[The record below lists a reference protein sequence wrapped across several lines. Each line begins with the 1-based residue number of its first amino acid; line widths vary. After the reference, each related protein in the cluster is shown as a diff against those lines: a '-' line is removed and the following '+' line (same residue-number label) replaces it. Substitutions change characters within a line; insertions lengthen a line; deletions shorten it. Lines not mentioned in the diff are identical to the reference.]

1 MRITIDASPLLLRSA
16 GVKNYIYYWLA
27 NLLLRRGL
35 NSVSAFPLLG
45 GAKALNHEASVL
57 GLPETI
63 PRLALLYW
71 INLPGSW
78 TLNWMNRNT
87 DLFHATNQI
96 HQAPRD
102 AKLTA
107 TLFDMTCFL
116 MPEFH
121 TAGNIAAEKHFS
133 GMLKQASGLI
143 SISENTRRDAVQIL
157 GLDAAKIKTIYPG
170 IPETFFEV
178 TDAAAAATAIR
189 YQRRKPYIL
198 ALGTVEP
205 RKNLDT
211 LLDAYQQLPAHLGE
225 AFDLVLA
232 GPMGWASMET
242 MRRIRG
248 GLAGVKYLGYVAE
261 ADLPELTKAATLFAY
276 PSLYEGFG
284 LPVAQAMACGVPV
297 VTSCTSCL
305 PEVSGNGALHVD
317 PRSASELSTALA
329 RLLESPEL
337 RAKLGANGRAIAE
350 ERYRWDLNA
359 TQSWEFFAEA
369 LGH

>member
-1 MRITIDASPLLLRSA
+1 MRISIDASPLLLRSA
-16 GVKNYIYYWLA
+16 GVKNYLYYWLA
-27 NLLLRRGL
+27 NLMLHRGE
-35 NSVSAFPLLG
+35 NTVTAFPLLDDAG
-45 GAKALNHEASVL
+45 PLNHEASVL
-57 GLPETI
+57 GPLETI

-71 INLPGSW
+71 MNLPGSW
-78 TLNWMNRNT
+78 TLNWMNRKA

-96 HQAPRD
+96 HKSPKG

-121 TAGNIAAEKHFS
+121 TPGNITAEKHFS
-133 GMLKQASGLI
+133 VMLKQASGLI
-143 SISENTRRDAVQIL
+143 SISENTKHDAVKIL
-157 GLDAAKIKTIYPG
+157 GLDAARIKTIYPG
-170 IPETFFEV
+170 IPAPFFDV
-178 TDAAAAATAIR
+178 TDADAAATALLYHR
-189 YQRRKPYIL
+189 DKPFIL

-211 LLDAYQQLPAHLGE
+211 LLDAYQQLPTHLRE

-248 GLAGVKYLGYVAE
+248 GLPGVKYLGYVPE
-261 ADLPELTKAATLFAY
+261 ADLPGLTKAASAFAY

-305 PEVSGNGALHVD
+305 PEVSGDGALHVD
-317 PRSASELSTALA
+317 PKSASELSAALA
-329 RLLESPEL
+329 RLLESSEL
-337 RAKLGANGRAIAE
+337 RAKLGVNGRAIAK

-359 TQSWEFFAEA
+359 MQSWKFFAEA
-369 LGH
+369 VGN

>member
-27 NLLLRRGL
+27 NLVLNRGV
-35 NSVSAFPLLG
+35 NSVSAFPFLD
-45 GAKALNHEASVL
+45 GAGALNHEASVL
-57 GLPETI
+57 GSLETI
-63 PRLALLYW
+63 PRLAMLYW
-71 INLPGSW
+71 VNLPGSW

-96 HQAPRD
+96 RQAPTGT
-102 AKLTA
+102 KLTA

-121 TAGNIAAEKHFS
+121 TLGNIAAEKHFS
-133 GMLKQASGLI
+133 AMLKQANGLI
-143 SISENTRRDAVQIL
+143 SISENTRQDAIRIL

-170 IPETFFEV
+170 IPESFFEV

-189 YQRRKPYIL
+189 YHLNKPYIL

-211 LLDAYQQLPAHLGE
+211 LLDAYLQLPAHLRE
-225 AFDLVLA
+225 TFDLVLA

-248 GLAGVKYLGYVAE
+248 GLSGVKYLGYVAE
-261 ADLPELTKAATLFAY
+261 ADLPGLTKAAALFAY

-297 VTSCTSCL
+297 ITSCTSCL
-305 PEVSGNGALHVD
+305 PEVSGDGALHVD
-317 PRSASELSTALA
+317 PKSASELSAALA

-337 RAKLGANGRAIAE
+337 RAKLGANGRAIAK

-359 TQSWEFFAEA
+359 MQSWKFFAETM
-369 LGH
+369 GN

>member
-27 NLLLRRGL
+27 NLVLSRGE
-35 NSVSAFPLLG
+35 NSVSTFPLLDNAG
-45 GAKALNHEASVL
+45 ALNHEASVL
-57 GLPETI
+57 GPLETI

-71 INLPGSW
+71 VNLPGSW
-78 TLNWMNRNT
+78 TLNWMNRNA

-96 HQAPRD
+96 HKAPRG

-121 TAGNIAAEKHFS
+121 TTGNIAAEKHFS
-133 GMLKQASGLI
+133 AMLKQACGLI
-143 SISENTRRDAVQIL
+143 SISENTKQDAVKIL

-170 IPETFFEV
+170 IPETFFQV
-178 TDAAAAATAIR
+178 TDAAAAATAMR
-189 YQRRKPYIL
+189 YQRGKPYIL

-211 LLDAYQQLPAHLGE
+211 LLDAYQLLPAHLGE

-248 GLAGVKYLGYVAE
+248 GLAGVHYLGYVAE
-261 ADLPELTKAATLFAY
+261 EDLPGLTKAAALFAY

-305 PEVSGNGALHVD
+305 PEVSGDGALHVD
-317 PRSASELSTALA
+317 PKSASELSAALA

-337 RAKLGANGRAIAE
+337 RARLGANGRAIAK

-359 TQSWEFFAEA
+359 MQSWKFFAEA
-369 LGH
+369 MEN